1 LLLLA
6 TAGLA
11 LIGTTLLS
19 ALSGSGAGSLGTVLK
34 LFALVSSIAV
44 NVCVFVFVFRIAT
57 VRKVTIRDVLP
68 GAVAA
73 AIGWQLLQ
81 SFGVVYVNHVV
92 TKASA
97 TNSVFAL
104 VLGLLAFLYLT
115 SLVVVACAEI
125 NSVRVDK
132 LYPRSLL
139 TPFTDNVNLTTGD
152 VTQYEQQA
160 RAQRAKTHEDIDV
173 TFDPGRRR

>member
-1 LLLLA
+1 
-6 TAGLA
+6 
-11 LIGTTLLS
+11 
-19 ALSGSGAGSLGTVLK
+19 
-34 LFALVSSIAV
+34 
-44 NVCVFVFVFRIAT
+44 
-57 VRKVTIRDVLP
+57 VTIRDVLP